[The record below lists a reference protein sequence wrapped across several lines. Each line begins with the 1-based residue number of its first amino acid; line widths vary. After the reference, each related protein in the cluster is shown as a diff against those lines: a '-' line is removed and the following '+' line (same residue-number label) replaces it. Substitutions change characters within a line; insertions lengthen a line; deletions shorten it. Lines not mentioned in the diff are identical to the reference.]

1 MLGLMVIVSFIGCYG
16 YAFYGIKNKCIKIRM
31 PDGERIH
38 YDKATQARGYYVSLG
53 FFFILPIFILVF
65 YLVELSK

>member
-1 MLGLMVIVSFIGCYG
+1 MLGFLVIITFAACYG
-16 YAFYGIKNKCIKIRM
+16 YALYAIKNECIVMRM

-53 FFFILPIFILVF
+53 FFFVLPIFMLF
-65 YLVELSK
+65 LYFMG